1 MKTIYLIFSLFF
13 LIHSQIIAQAP
24 QERYQDYD
32 PIADFYNDYWGEPL
46 KRLAISNLD
55 QILLKELNKGDAI
68 LDLMCGTAQIT
79 QVLKQRGYQMTGL
92 DASPEMLK
100 FAKINAPEIN
110 FVLEDARYFNLDK
123 SFDAVICMSDGL
135 NHVMEYR
142 DLKQIFVNVYKAIK
156 PGGYFVFDMNL
167 EARYLDAWNAR
178 NGVNNERYTCFFIS
192 SYQKDTRKGYLG
204 FTLFTPKN
212 KQENS
217 WEKHEWQLV
226 QYCYTHE
233 QIVDALKNSGFEK
246 IDHYD
251 AEKDLG
257 SRRNVGRTYYVAQK
271 K

>member
-1 MKTIYLIFSLFF
+1 MKILYLTLPFFF
-13 LIHSQIIAQAP
+13 LIQHQLLAQAP

-55 QILLKELNKGDAI
+55 QILLKELNEGDAI

-79 QVLKQRGYQMTGL
+79 QELKQKGFQMTGL
-92 DASPEMLK
+92 DASSEMLK
-100 FAKINAPEIN
+100 FAKKNAPGVRFI
-110 FVLEDARYFNLDK
+110 LEDARYFDLDK
-123 SFDAVICMSDGL
+123 SFDAVTCMSDGL
-135 NHVMEYR
+135 NHVMEYK
-142 DLKQIFVNVYKAIK
+142 DLKQIFTNVYKTIK

-178 NGVNNERYTCFFIS
+178 SGVNNEKYTCFFTS
-192 SYQKDTRKGYLG
+192 SYQKDTRKGYIN

-212 KQENS
+212 KEENS
-217 WEKHEWQLV
+217 WEKHEWQLS

-233 QIVDALKNSGFEK
+233 QIVGALKNAGFGK

-257 SRRNVGRTYYVAQK
+257 SQRNIGRTYYVAQK